1 MFTTGG
7 LCDILIDMN
16 PIYSKYKERFIQISG
31 NNRSIFVKAIVKKYN
46 FDIGAIMENRS
57 DTDDFTDFLWHG
69 RRSFSLLNDKVVQKM
84 LKQAAKTDSVNEI
97 GERLSGEEEALASDV
112 VEVRKKRGPKPLT
125 PLQKIVT
132 GQLNNLRYLKR
143 EVEEMEKETGLYDLY
158 IGFPFVIGQLTDDI
172 QLRAPLLLFP
182 AHIHIEKDEATLT
195 LTPGQPVMLNKAFI
209 LAYAKEHNIPTDKLI
224 QEFDPQADDTFKN
237 PYDVVD
243 YLNANGFKLRST
255 KRKSLQAFDAGYL
268 PSDMPEVK
276 NFAVIGKFPLANA
289 IYNDYL
295 ALEKDNLTTPAIDA
309 LLSPK
314 KTRRELRL
322 DEKRKA
328 KEAKRKKRDRELQ
341 NPTFYPINALDYA
354 QENALQEITKQD
366 NIVIYGPPGTGKSQ
380 TIVNIISDALCKGKR
395 VLVVSQKRAALDVV
409 FSRLGKL
416 NSKAVLI
423 PDPEKDKLAFFD
435 RLRTMHAAAYASG
448 YAEEQAYY
456 KKVEFDIRKEVDTL
470 QSISDALFTKTD
482 FGLTLQEMY
491 AGSYNIGKDSK
502 DYKLYNKLLKTPIA
516 GRNYPELKEDLRLIR
531 DKNLAR
537 FYLERAELVKTNEM
551 VEHVLPEIDMHKLKE
566 AKAFIDKILSKPI
579 VPFDSAKYPY
589 SRYLVAFYL
598 ENAATERRDI
608 KRVAKMVAGYEH
620 PGSHRFLS
628 VAAFPLFWP
637 IYPFVKHSFSRKTEG
652 IMIDLNVAKSML
664 DERTEEYKPL
674 SKVLDKEGYAL
685 AVGGL
690 INGNSYFLKKLSDAL
705 DNYVKVRDMNA
716 ALNQLNASVKDI
728 LEFAALNSDG
738 DAESMTEVLNKVL
751 PMRIYKEIV
760 SMDAEVESFLSKT
773 VTFDSMRNR
782 ILQLKA
788 DQREISAALAM
799 SKCNEAYAT
808 YFKEAPDAKD
818 FLYDIQKQRGLRPLR
833 QMFDFF
839 GEYLLRLFPCWLLS
853 PEVVST
859 ILPLKRDLFDLVVFD
874 EASQIFIEN
883 ALPAMYRGSKVVI
896 AGDSKQLRPTAGF
909 VKKYF
914 GNGSQD
920 SSFDLSTQA
929 ALEVESLLD
938 LATARYYPV
947 HLTYHYRSKY
957 AELIDFSNAA
967 FYENK
972 LQIAPDNEKNFS
984 EPPIERIKVKGSWQN
999 RHNHEEA
1006 VAVVRLVK
1014 NIFNRREENESIG
1027 IVTFNMEQKEYI
1039 EDMLDLEAD
1048 KSQLFRRQ
1056 LFQERNR
1063 VVDGENIS
1071 LFVKNLENVQGEER
1085 DIIIF
1090 SVGYARNDYDR
1101 VVAQFGSLSMEGGE
1115 NRLNVAVTRAKK
1127 KVYVVTSI
1135 EPEELDKN
1143 ETTKNAGPKLLKKY
1157 LAYARA
1163 VSNGDTAEV
1172 KDILA
1177 TMHRTKDVIDPIGA
1191 YELQIKEQ
1199 LEKLGYEVDINLG
1212 NTDYKLSLGIYDREL
1227 GRYVLGVEC
1236 DYRAFHSSPSVLE
1249 RDVYRFKF
1257 LESKGWAIVRV
1268 WSRDWWLSR
1277 TKVLNDLVTVIER
1290 RKAVMRDKIFMNK

>member
-1 MFTTGG
+1 
-7 LCDILIDMN
+7 MN

-31 NNRSIFVKAIVKKYN
+31 NNRSIFVKGIVKKYN
-46 FDIGAIMENRS
+46 FDIGAIMENRN
-57 DTDDFTDFLWHG
+57 DTDEFTDFLWHQ
-69 RRSFSLLNDKVVQKM
+69 RRSFSLINDKVVQKM
-84 LKQAAKTDSVNEI
+84 LKQAAKSDSVAEV
-97 GERLSGEEEALASDV
+97 GEKLIPDALGIEDEALAADITV
-112 VEVRKKRGPKPLT
+112 QVKKKKNVKDLSPS
-125 PLQKIVT
+125 QKIVS
-132 GQLNNLRYLKR
+132 GQLASLKYLKR

-158 IGFPFVIGQLTDDI
+158 IGYPFVVGQLSPDI

-195 LTPGQPVMLNKAFI
+195 LTPNQPVMLNKAFV
-209 LAYAKEHNIPTDKLI
+209 LAYAKEHNISTDKLI
-224 QEFDPQADDTFKN
+224 QEFDPLADDTFSN
-237 PYDVVD
+237 PYDVAD
-243 YLNANGFKLRST
+243 YLNAHGFKLRST
-255 KRKSLQAFDAGYL
+255 RRKTLQSFDASYVPMEGL
-268 PSDMPEVK
+268 EIK
-276 NFAVIGKFPLANA
+276 NYALIGKFPLANA

-295 ALEKDNLTTPAIDA
+295 ALEKDNLTTPSIDA
-309 LLSPK
+309 LLAPK
-314 KTRRELRL
+314 KTRREM
-322 DEKRKA
+322 KA
-328 KEAKRKKRDRELQ
+328 ERRVKAREERKKRKNAELM
-341 NPTFYPINALDYA
+341 NPTFYPINDLDYA
-354 QENALQEITKQD
+354 QENALAEINKQD

-380 TIVNIISDALCKGKR
+380 TIVNIISDAMCKGKR

-416 NSKAVLI
+416 NSKAMLI
-423 PDPEKDKLAFFD
+423 PDPEKEKMSFFE
-435 RLRTMHAAAYASG
+435 RVRTMHAAAYASG
-448 YAEEQAYY
+448 YADEQAHY
-456 KKVEFDIRKEVDTL
+456 KKVEFDIRKEIDTL
-470 QSISDALFTKTD
+470 QSISDSLFTKTR

-502 DYKLYNKLLKTPIA
+502 DYKLYNKLVDTEIA
-516 GRNYPELKEDLRLIR
+516 RMNYPELSEDLGLIR
-531 DKNLAR
+531 DKNLAH
-537 FYLERAELVKTNEM
+537 FYLERAEIVKNNEM
-551 VEHVLPEIDMHKLKE
+551 VEHVLAEVDVHRLKE
-566 AKAFIDKILSKPI
+566 AKSFIEKILSRPI
-579 VPFDSAKYPY
+579 VPFDSAKYAY
-589 SRYLVAFYL
+589 SRYLTAFYL
-598 ENAATERRDI
+598 ENAATDRRDI
-608 KRVAKMVAGYEH
+608 KRVAKMITGYEH
-620 PGSHRFLS
+620 PSLQRWLS
-628 VAAFPLFWP
+628 VSAFPLMWP
-637 IYPFVKHSFSRKTEG
+637 VYPFVKHSFNSKMENV
-652 IMIDLNVAKSML
+652 MIDLNVAKTVL
-664 DERTEEYKPL
+664 DEHAEEYRPL
-674 SKVLDKEGYAL
+674 SKVLDAEGYAL

-690 INGNSYFLKKLSDAL
+690 LNGNNYFLKKLNDAL
-705 DNYVKVRDMNA
+705 DNYVKVRDMNS
-716 ALNQLNASVKDI
+716 ALNSLSDRVKAI
-728 LEFAALNSDG
+728 LKFAALNSEG
-738 DAESMTEVLNKVL
+738 DEISMREVLDKIL
-751 PMRIYKEIV
+751 PIRIYHEIV
-760 SMDAEVESFLSKT
+760 SMDYAVEEFLSKT
-773 VTFDSMRNR
+773 VTFDSMRQR
-782 ILQLKA
+782 ILHLKQ
-788 DQREISAALAM
+788 DQRELSRALAT
-799 SKCNEAYAT
+799 SRFNEIYAQ
-808 YFKEAPDAKD
+808 YFKTAPDSKD

-883 ALPAMYRGSKVVI
+883 ALPAMYRGTKVVI

-914 GNGSQD
+914 GNGMQD

-972 LQIAPDNEKNFS
+972 LQIAPNTERDFVS
-984 EPPIERIKVKGSWQN
+984 PPIERIKVKGAWQN

-1006 VAVVRLVK
+1006 LAVVKIVK
-1014 NIFNRREENESIG
+1014 NILSHRGENESIG

-1039 EDMLDLEAD
+1039 EDMLDAEAD
-1048 KSQLFRRQ
+1048 RSQLFRRQ
-1056 LFQERNR
+1056 LFAERNR
-1063 VVDGENIS
+1063 VVDGENVS

-1085 DIIIF
+1085 DVIIF

-1163 VSNGDTAEV
+1163 VSSGNRAEV
-1172 KDILA
+1172 KDILMS
-1177 TMHRTKDVIDPIGA
+1177 MHRPAEVIDPIGA

-1212 NTDYKLSLGIYDREL
+1212 NTDYKLSLGIYDREI
-1227 GRYVLGVEC
+1227 GSYVLGVEC
-1236 DYRAFHSSPSVLE
+1236 DYQAFHSSPSVLE

-1257 LESKGWAIVRV
+1257 LESKGWVIVRV

-1290 RKAVMRDKIFMNK
+1290 QKAIMRDKLFQNK

>member
-1 MFTTGG
+1 
-7 LCDILIDMN
+7 MN

-46 FDIGAIMENRS
+46 FDIGAIMENRG
-57 DTDDFTDFLWHG
+57 DTDDFLDFLWHG

-97 GERLSGEEEALASDV
+97 GERLGGDEAEVLAAEEITVDI
-112 VEVRKKRGPKPLT
+112 KKKKTAAKTLS

-143 EVEEMEKETGLYDLY
+143 EVEEMEKETGLYDLN
-158 IGFPFVIGQLTDDI
+158 IGFPFVIGEISDDI

-182 AHIHIEKDEATLT
+182 AHITIEKDEATLT

-209 LAYAKEHNIPTDKLI
+209 LAYAKEHNLNTDKLI
-224 QEFDPQADDTFKN
+224 QEFDPLADDTFKN

-243 YLNANGFKLRST
+243 YLNANGFKIRT
-255 KRKSLQAFDAGYL
+255 TRRKTLQAFDAGYI
-268 PSDMPEVK
+268 PTEPEIK

-314 KTRRELRL
+314 KTRREIKQEARQKAKE
-322 DEKRKA
+322 EKRK
-328 KEAKRKKRDRELQ
+328 RRDRDLQ
-341 NPTFYPINALDYA
+341 NPTFYPINDLDYA
-354 QENALQEITKQD
+354 QENALQEISKQD

-380 TIVNIISDALCKGKR
+380 TIVNIISDAMCKGKR

-416 NSKAVLI
+416 NSKAVLV
-423 PDPEKDKLAFFD
+423 PDPEKDKMAFFD

-448 YAEEQAYY
+448 YSEEQAHY
-456 KKVEFDIRKEVDTL
+456 KKVEFDIRKEIETL
-470 QSISDALFTKTD
+470 QSISDALFTKTE

-491 AGSYNIGKDSK
+491 AGSYNIGKDTK
-502 DYKLYNKLLKTPIA
+502 DYKLYNKLLETGIA
-516 GRNYPELKEDLRLIR
+516 DRNYPELKEDLQLIR

-537 FYLERAELVKTNEM
+537 FYLERAELVRNNEM

-566 AKAFIDKILSKPI
+566 AKAFIEKILSKPI

-589 SRYLVAFYL
+589 SRYLTAFYL

-620 PGSHRFLS
+620 PGAHRLLTAS
-628 VAAFPLFWP
+628 AFPLLWP
-637 IYPFVKHSFSRKTEG
+637 VYPFVKYSFSQQTEN
-652 IMIDLNVAKSML
+652 IMIDLNVAKSVL
-664 DERTEEYKPL
+664 DEKTEEYKPL

-716 ALNQLNASVKDI
+716 SLSQLNDSVREI
-728 LEFAALNSDG
+728 LSFAAINSDG
-738 DAESMTEVLNKVL
+738 DLQSMKEVLNKVL
-751 PMRIYKEIV
+751 PMRIYSEIV
-760 SMDAEVESFLSKT
+760 SMDADVESCLSKT
-773 VTFDSMRNR
+773 VTFDSMRHR

-799 SKCNEAYAT
+799 SKCNCDYAE
-808 YFKEAPDAKD
+808 YFKTAPDSKD

-883 ALPAMYRGSKVVI
+883 ALPAMYRGTKVVI

-914 GNGSQD
+914 GNVAQD
-920 SSFDLSTQA
+920 AAFDLSTQA

-972 LQIAPDNEKNFS
+972 LQVAPNTEKNF
-984 EPPIERIKVKGSWQN
+984 ELPPIVRLKVKGSWQN

-1006 VAVVRLVK
+1006 AAVVKLVK

-1039 EDMLDLEAD
+1039 EDMLDAEAD
-1048 KSQLFRRQ
+1048 KSQVFRRQ

-1063 VVDGENIS
+1063 IVGGENIS

-1115 NRLNVAVTRAKK
+1115 NRLNVAITRAKK

-1163 VSNGDTAEV
+1163 VSNGSTAEV
-1172 KDILA
+1172 KDILS
-1177 TMHRTKDVIDPIGA
+1177 TMHRTGEVIDPIGA
-1191 YELQIKEQ
+1191 YEQQIKQQ

-1212 NTDYKLSLGIYDREL
+1212 NTDYKLSLGIYDSEL
-1227 GRYVLGVEC
+1227 GCYILGVEC

-1257 LESKGWAIVRV
+1257 LESKGWKIVRV

-1290 RKAVMRDKIFMNK
+1290 QKAVMRDKIFMNK

>member
-1 MFTTGG
+1 
-7 LCDILIDMN
+7 MN

-31 NNRSIFVKAIVKKYN
+31 NNRSIFVKGIVKKYN
-46 FDIGAIMENRS
+46 FDIGAIMENRN
-57 DTDDFTDFLWHG
+57 DTDDLIEFLWHE
-69 RRSFSLLNDKVVQKM
+69 RRVFSLINDKVVQKM
-84 LKQAAKTDSVNEI
+84 LRQAAKSDSAAEI
-97 GERLSGEEEALASDV
+97 GEKLIPATEAGEEALAAELNIGV
-112 VEVRKKRGPKPLT
+112 KKKRAAKDLNPI
-125 PLQKIVT
+125 QKIVS
-132 GQLNNLRYLKR
+132 GQLNGLRYLKR

-158 IGFPFVIGQLTDDI
+158 IGFPFVVGQLSADI

-182 AHIHIEKDEATLT
+182 AHIHIEKDEATMT
-195 LTPGQPVMLNKAFI
+195 LTPNQPVMLNKAFV
-209 LAYAKEHNIPTDKLI
+209 LAYANEHNIPTDKI
-224 QEFDPQADDTFKN
+224 VQEFDPLADDAFSN

-243 YLNANGFKLRST
+243 YLNAHGFKLKST
-255 KRKSLQAFDAGYL
+255 RRKTLQAFDPTYVPADGLEIRNYAL
-268 PSDMPEVK
+268 
-276 NFAVIGKFPLANA
+276 IGKFPLANA

-295 ALEKDNLTTPAIDA
+295 ALEKDNLTTPSIDA

-314 KTRRELRL
+314 KTRREM
-322 DEKRKA
+322 KIIKKQKA
-328 KEAKRKKRDRELQ
+328 REERRRKRDSELK
-341 NPTFYPINALDYA
+341 NPTFYPINDLDYA
-354 QENALQEITKQD
+354 QENALQEINKQD

-416 NSKAVLI
+416 NAKAMLI
-423 PDPEKDKLAFFD
+423 PDPEKDKMTFFE

-448 YAEEQAYY
+448 YADEQAYY
-456 KKVEFDIRKEVDTL
+456 KKVEFDIRKEIDTL
-470 QSISDALFTKTD
+470 QSISDTLFTKTE

-491 AGSYNIGKDSK
+491 AGSYNIGKDTK
-502 DYKLYNKLLKTPIA
+502 DYKLYNKLVGTGIA
-516 GRNYPELKEDLRLIR
+516 EMNYPELSDDLQIIR
-531 DKNLAR
+531 DKNLAH
-537 FYLERAELVKTNEM
+537 FYLERAETVKNNEM
-551 VEHVLPEIDMHKLKE
+551 VEHVLPEVDMHRLKE
-566 AKAFIDKILSKPI
+566 AKSFIEKILSKPI
-579 VPFDSAKYPY
+579 VPFDSAKYSY
-589 SRYLVAFYL
+589 SRYLTAFYL
-598 ENAATERRDI
+598 ENAATDRRDI
-608 KRVAKMVAGYEH
+608 KRIAKMITGYEH
-620 PGSHRFLS
+620 PSLYRWLQLS
-628 VAAFPLFWP
+628 AFPLLW
-637 IYPFVKHSFSRKTEG
+637 IAYPFLKSGFDKKVENV
-652 IMIDLNVAKSML
+652 MIDLNVAKSVL
-664 DERTEEYKPL
+664 DEHAEEYRPL
-674 SKVLDKEGYAL
+674 SKVLDAEGYAL

-690 INGNSYFLKKLSDAL
+690 INGNNYFIKKLGDAL
-705 DNYVKVRDMNA
+705 DNYVKVRDMNS
-716 ALNQLNASVKDI
+716 ALDSLSDNIKEI
-728 LEFAALNSDG
+728 LSFAAANSDG
-738 DAESMTEVLNKVL
+738 DEFSMKEVLDKVL
-751 PMRIYKEIV
+751 PIRIYHEIV
-760 SMDAEVESFLSKT
+760 SMDSMVENFLSKT
-773 VTFDSMRNR
+773 VTFDSMRQR
-782 ILQLKA
+782 ILHLKQ
-788 DQREISAALAM
+788 DQRELSRALAT
-799 SKCNEAYAT
+799 SRFNEIYST
-808 YFKEAPDAKD
+808 YFKTAPDSKD
-818 FLYDIQKQRGLRPLR
+818 FLYDIQKQRGLRPIR

-883 ALPAMYRGSKVVI
+883 ALPAMYRGTKVVI

-914 GNGSQD
+914 GNGSMD
-920 SSFDLSTQA
+920 AFDLSTQA

-938 LATARYYPV
+938 LATARFYPV

-967 FYENK
+967 FYDNK
-972 LQIAPDNEKNFS
+972 LQIAPNTERDFVS
-984 EPPIERIKVKGSWQN
+984 SPIERIKVKGTWSN

-1006 VAVVRLVK
+1006 AAVVKLVK
-1014 NIFNRREENESIG
+1014 SILSGRDENETIG

-1039 EDMLDLEAD
+1039 EDMLDAEAD
-1048 KSQLFRRQ
+1048 RSQLFRRQ
-1056 LFQERNR
+1056 LFAERNR
-1063 VVDGENIS
+1063 VVDGENVS

-1163 VSNGDTAEV
+1163 VSQCNRAEV
-1172 KDILA
+1172 KDILSS
-1177 TMHRTKDVIDPIGA
+1177 MHRPAEVIDPIGA

-1199 LEKLGYEVDINLG
+1199 LEKLGYEVDVNLG
-1212 NTDYKLSLGIYDREL
+1212 NTDYKLSLGIYDREI
-1227 GRYVLGVEC
+1227 GSYVLGVEC
-1236 DYRAFHSSPSVLE
+1236 DYQAFHSSPSVLE

-1257 LESKGWAIVRV
+1257 LESKGWLIVRV

-1290 RKAVMRDKIFMNK
+1290 QRAVMRDKMMQNK

>member
-1 MFTTGG
+1 
-7 LCDILIDMN
+7 MN

-31 NNRSIFVKAIVKKYN
+31 NNRSIFVKGIVKKYN
-46 FDIGAIMENRS
+46 FDIGAIMENRN

-69 RRSFSLLNDKVVQKM
+69 RRTFSLINDKVVQKM
-84 LKQAAKTDSVNEI
+84 LKQAAKSDSVREI
-97 GERLSGEEEALASDV
+97 GEKLLPGDAAGDESEVLAADINIQLK
-112 VEVRKKRGPKPLT
+112 KKRADKEPT
-125 PLQKIVT
+125 SSQKIVS
-132 GQLNNLRYLKR
+132 GQLASLKYLKR

-158 IGFPFVIGQLTDDI
+158 IGFPFVVGQLSADI

-195 LTPGQPVMLNKAFI
+195 LTPNQPVMLNKAFV
-209 LAYAKEHNIPTDKLI
+209 LAYAKEHNIPTDKLV
-224 QEFDPQADDTFKN
+224 QEFDPLAEDTFSN

-243 YLNANGFKLRST
+243 YLNAHGFKLRST
-255 KRKSLQAFDAGYL
+255 RRKTLLPFDTSFVPTDGL
-268 PSDMPEVK
+268 EVR
-276 NFAVIGKFPLANA
+276 NFALIGKFPLANA

-295 ALEKDNLTTPAIDA
+295 ALEKDNLTTPSIDA

-314 KTRRELRL
+314 KTRREI
-322 DEKRKA
+322 KA
-328 KEAKRKKRDRELQ
+328 ERRVKAREERKKRKNAELM
-341 NPTFYPINALDYA
+341 NPTFYPINDLDYA
-354 QENALQEITKQD
+354 QENALAEINKQD

-380 TIVNIISDALCKGKR
+380 TIVNIISDAMCKGKR

-416 NSKAVLI
+416 NSKAMLI
-423 PDPEKDKLAFFD
+423 PDPEKEKMSFFE
-435 RLRTMHAAAYASG
+435 RVRTMHAASYASAYAD
-448 YAEEQAYY
+448 EQAHY
-456 KKVEFDIRKEVDTL
+456 KKVEFDIRKEIDTL
-470 QSISDALFTKTD
+470 QSISDSLFTKTP

-502 DYKLYNKLLKTPIA
+502 DYKLYNKLVETEIA
-516 GRNYPELKEDLRLIR
+516 DMNYPELSEDLQLIR
-531 DKNLAR
+531 DKNLAH
-537 FYLERAELVKTNEM
+537 FYLEHAETVKSNEM
-551 VEHVLPEIDMHKLKE
+551 VEHVLPEVDMHRLKE
-566 AKAFIDKILSKPI
+566 AKSFIEKILSRPI
-579 VPFDSAKYPY
+579 VPFDCAKYAY
-589 SRYLVAFYL
+589 SRYLTAFYL
-598 ENAATERRDI
+598 ENSATDRSSI
-608 KRVAKMVAGYEH
+608 KRVAKMITGYEH
-620 PGSHRFLS
+620 PSLQKALS
-628 VAAFPLFWP
+628 VSAFPLMWP
-637 IYPFVKHSFSRKTEG
+637 LYPFIRHSFNSKMENV
-652 IMIDLNVAKSML
+652 MIDLNVAKTVL
-664 DERTEEYKPL
+664 DEHAEEYRPL
-674 SKVLDKEGYAL
+674 SKVLDAEGYAL

-690 INGNSYFLKKLSDAL
+690 LNGNSYFLKKLGDAL
-705 DNYVKVRDMNA
+705 DNYVKVRDMNM
-716 ALNQLNASVKDI
+716 
-728 LEFAALNSDG
+728 ALNSLSDRVKAVLKFAAANS
-738 DAESMTEVLNKVL
+738 DDEISMREVLDKIL
-751 PMRIYKEIV
+751 PIRIYHEIV
-760 SMDAEVESFLSKT
+760 SMDYAVEEFLSKT
-773 VTFDSMRNR
+773 VTFDSMRQR
-782 ILQLKA
+782 ILHLKQ
-788 DQREISAALAM
+788 DQRELSRALAT
-799 SKCNEAYAT
+799 SRFSEIYAQ
-808 YFKEAPDAKD
+808 YFKTAPDSKD

-883 ALPAMYRGSKVVI
+883 ALPAMYRGTKVVI

-914 GNGSQD
+914 GNGMQD

-972 LQIAPDNEKNFS
+972 LQIAPNTERDFAS
-984 EPPIERIKVKGSWQN
+984 PPIERIKVKGAWQN

-1006 VAVVRLVK
+1006 LAVVKIVK
-1014 NIFNRREENESIG
+1014 NILSHRGENESIG

-1039 EDMLDLEAD
+1039 EDMLDAEAD
-1048 KSQLFRRQ
+1048 RSQLFRRQ
-1056 LFQERNR
+1056 LFAERNR
-1063 VVDGENIS
+1063 IVDGENVS

-1085 DIIIF
+1085 DVIIF

-1157 LAYARA
+1157 LSYARA
-1163 VSNGDTAEV
+1163 VSSGNRAEV

-1177 TMHRTKDVIDPIGA
+1177 SMHRSSEVIDPIGA

-1212 NTDYKLSLGIYDREL
+1212 NTDYKLSLGIYDREI
-1227 GRYVLGVEC
+1227 GSYVLGVEC

-1257 LESKGWAIVRV
+1257 LESKGWVIVRV

-1290 RKAVMRDKIFMNK
+1290 QRAIMRDKLFQSK